1 MALDL
6 RLAATAALAALVTIP
21 TAAFAAAEPTGI
33 WLDDTGRGAVEIKT
47 CGKGLCGHVVWVQD
61 QNDKDGCGKQIIG
74 DAVEIERGTWDG
86 GWIYSPER
94 KRRYDVELKPMGD
107 DKLRVTG
114 YAGSKLFSKQMVWK
128 RAPADLRLCGTTQS
142 AGLPAAKASEVAA
155 APAITPPAPSPAVR
169 PPVSGSVPVPVPAT
183 RPQTGSSGEGASGDA
198 DATPAPAPREQK
210 QAEGRRGERKR
221 LELGDLPIDKY
232 FTKLPNGDC
241 RLDTPWAKVTFSC
254 EKK

>member
-128 RAPADLRLCGTTQS
+128 RAPADLRLCSTQS
-142 AGLPAAKASEVAA
+142 AALPAAKATEVAA
-155 APAITPPAPSPAVR
+155 APAITPPAPTPAVR

-183 RPQTGSSGEGASGDA
+183 RPQTGSSGEGGSGDA
-198 DATPAPAPREQK
+198 DATPAPREPK

-232 FTKLPNGDC
+232 FTRLPNGDC
-241 RLDTPWAKVTFSC
+241 RLDTPWAKVTFPC